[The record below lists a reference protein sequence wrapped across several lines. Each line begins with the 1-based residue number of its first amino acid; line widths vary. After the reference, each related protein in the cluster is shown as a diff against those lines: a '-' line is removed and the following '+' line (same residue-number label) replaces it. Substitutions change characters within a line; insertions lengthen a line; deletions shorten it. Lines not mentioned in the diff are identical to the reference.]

1 MGGFWQDI
9 VYGARALTKRPM
21 FTAVAVLSIAVGI
34 GLNTA
39 IFTLVNGIL
48 LRPLPYRDADRL
60 VAIFSVSPEH
70 LDQLNGVSVPD
81 LFDWRNQSHSFE
93 AIGAVVNNAVDFGVE
108 ENGMP
113 AERIQGENVTPGL
126 LQALGVQPFM
136 GRLISEAEDEV
147 DHPAPVILISHRLWT
162 RRFGGDKDILKRK
175 ILVNG
180 MATSII
186 GVMPADFRFSDEN
199 GDYLAPIPLN
209 HFQLQG
215 SARFLTTVAKLRPG
229 VTLGQA
235 QTELE
240 AVEAR
245 LGQQFPARDMEHGKP
260 WTVRL
265 QPVRQALFGFVS
277 RPIILLQ
284 GAVGL
289 VLLIACAN
297 VAALLLARASS
308 RQTEITIRAVLGAGR
323 GRILRQFLTE
333 SMLLAA
339 LSGLLGVAIAWG
351 AVQVLVAM
359 APPWL
364 PRLHAIQLNAPVLAF
379 SVGISLLT
387 GLIFGIIPAVQ
398 GSKSSFITS
407 LKDTTR
413 GVTSGG
419 TRNRLRSA
427 LVAGQLA
434 LALMLLAGSGLLIRS
449 LLELQGAE
457 LGCDPRGLLTFRY
470 RFAERQFAKPMGR
483 YHGLPLWD
491 LSPVPAQTIAQV
503 YERLQQVPGVQSAA
517 GIVYPPM
524 TGNFPLT
531 FTMEGRTAASSDD
544 FTADFFPITPKFFTT
559 MKIKLL
565 RGRDFT
571 DRDTANAPWVAIIN
585 ETMARRF
592 FPDQDPIGKHL
603 RVDLSPGDQAREV
616 IAVVKDMPSNHPQT
630 KQDPAIFIPFV
641 QAAGTVTGP
650 YTGLSLQMT
659 FIMRTQGE
667 PMSALPAVRHA
678 VEEIDRNRPL
688 IDPRTEESYLAGEE
702 QYPRYYSLLLGLFA
716 AVATALAAVGVYG
729 VMAYSVEQRTREIGI
744 RIALGAARWDVLK
757 LVMRQALA
765 VTLSGL
771 AAGLAGAIA
780 LTRFI
785 SSELWEVKPND
796 PATFAGV
803 SLLLIVIAILA
814 CLIPTRR
821 AVDVDPTTALR
832 YE

>member
-1 MGGFWQDI
+1 VGGFWQDI
-9 VYGARALTKRPM
+9 AYGVRALKKRPL

-39 IFTLVNGIL
+39 IFTLMNSIL
-48 LRPLPYRDADRL
+48 LKPLPYRDADRL

-70 LDQLNGVSVPD
+70 LNQLNGVSVPD
-81 LFDWRNQSHSFE
+81 LFDWRQQAHSLE

-108 ENGMP
+108 QNGMP
-113 AERIQGENVTPGL
+113 AERIQGENVTPSL
-126 LQALGVQPFM
+126 LEALGVQPFM

-147 DHPAPVILISHRLWT
+147 DHPAPVILISYRLWM
-162 RRFGGDKDILKRK
+162 RRFGGDKDILNRK

-180 MATSII
+180 AATSVI
-186 GVMPADFRFSDEN
+186 GVMPADFRLSDEN
-199 GDYLAPIPLN
+199 GDYIAPIPLN
-209 HFQLQG
+209 HFQFQG
-215 SARFLTTVAKLRPG
+215 SARFLTAVAKLRPG
-229 VTLGQA
+229 VTMGQA
-235 QTELE
+235 QAELE
-240 AVEAR
+240 SVEAR
-245 LGQQFPARDMEHGKP
+245 LAERFPARDMEHGKP

-265 QPVRQALFGFVS
+265 QPIRQALFGFIS
-277 RPIILLQ
+277 RPIVLLQ

-308 RQTEITIRAVLGAGR
+308 RQTEITIRAALGAGR
-323 GRILRQFLTE
+323 GRIIRQFLTE
-333 SMLLAA
+333 SILLAA
-339 LSGLLGVAIAWG
+339 LSGILGVAFAWG
-351 AVQVLVAM
+351 AVRVLIAM

-364 PRLHAIQLNAPVLAF
+364 PRLHAIELNAPVLAF
-379 SVGISLLT
+379 SVGLSLLT

-398 GSKSSFITS
+398 GSRSSLVSS
-407 LKDTTR
+407 LKDMTR

-449 LLELQGAE
+449 LLELKGAD
-457 LGCDPRGLLTFRY
+457 LGFDPRGLLTFRY
-470 RFAERQFAKPMGR
+470 RFAERQFAKPLGR

-491 LSPVPAQTIAQV
+491 ISAVPAQTILQI
-503 YERLQQVPGVQSAA
+503 YERLRDVPGVRSAA

-531 FTMEGRTAASSDD
+531 FTIEGRPAANADD
-544 FTADFFPITPKFFTT
+544 FTADFFPVTPNFFAT

-571 DRDTANAPWVAIIN
+571 GRDTANAPWVAIIN
-585 ETMARRF
+585 DTMARRF
-592 FPDQDPIGKHL
+592 FPDQDPIGKHI
-603 RVDLSPGDQAREV
+603 RVDISPGDQPREV
-616 IAVVKDMPSNHPQT
+616 IAVVKDMPASHPQT
-630 KQDPAIFIPFV
+630 KQDPAIFIPFI

-650 YTGLSLQMT
+650 YTGLNLQMT
-659 FIMRTQGE
+659 FVLRTQGE
-667 PMSALPAVRHA
+667 PMGALPAVRQA

-688 IDPRTEESYLAGEE
+688 IDPRPEEAYLAEEE
-702 QYPRYYSLLLGLFA
+702 QYPRYYSILLSLFA
-716 AVATALAAVGVYG
+716 AVSTALAAVGVYG

-757 LVMRQALA
+757 LVMRQALI
-765 VTLSGL
+765 VTASGL
-771 AAGLAGAIA
+771 AAGIAGAA
-780 LTRFI
+780 TLTRFI
-785 SSELWEVKPND
+785 SSELWEVKSND
-796 PATFAGV
+796 PATLAGV
-803 SLLLIVIAILA
+803 CVLLMAIAILA

-821 AVDVDPTTALR
+821 AVEVDPTTALR